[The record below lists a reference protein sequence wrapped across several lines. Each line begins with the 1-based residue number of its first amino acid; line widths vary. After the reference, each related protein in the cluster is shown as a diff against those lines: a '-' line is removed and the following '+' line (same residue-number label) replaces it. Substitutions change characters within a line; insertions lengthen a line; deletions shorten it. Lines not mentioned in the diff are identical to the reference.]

1 MWDSID
7 ALGGVS
13 PVGSDGHSNA
23 FKPVEPVKEQQRSL
37 PPAASKSYSV
47 ASIWDRAAALTD
59 IQQQA
64 IEVLSA
70 ACAQRPL
77 PPQLADATANATAAT
92 PTTANESHKLPFSP
106 TEDTNAPADTTANA
120 YTSSRAELSF
130 EGTSFDDV
138 VLQNSSEFYK
148 WLSVLEAARASETE
162 GKFQRHA
169 AVLDAHLASCD
180 DLLNTIDGA
189 LELFSKL
196 KVGQRTVSE
205 RTVALHVTC
214 DRLVKE
220 REALVNAADALRSKL
235 MHFDELENVAA
246 QFQSASFS
254 SYSFG
259 GLDDLGNNSNE
270 EGVKI
275 MDSLRK
281 LDESLAFV
289 SGHPH
294 YADSA
299 TYIVKFKQ
307 LQAKALASVRA
318 KVQQS
323 LRTAAQT
330 VQQSVLATPRNGT
343 TDATKNDTGAET
355 TLLYVRFRAA
365 AEPLVKSLLQGIE
378 ARSGASPEYA
388 RLLYECQNIHCETR
402 LGLMKP
408 SVTAH
413 LKALNGQALP
423 TVLRSGCTFLLHIA
437 QLELQLFEQFFPAS
451 TAASSSSSSSSSSS
465 FGGKN
470 AKPSPAGISS
480 STTSGTAAALAPL
493 MDPLCSLLYDSMRPG
508 LVGLKDVDVL
518 CELAYI
524 LRAEILEENINGNG
538 SDNSG
543 SVDKEQQHQQQRNR
557 GDAAAL
563 LDPVLRRVLGDV
575 QEKATYRAQAFI
587 RENVAGFTPTA
598 ADLDYPALLSA
609 GKQETAEENLDQGAG
624 IEDTQQQQQ
633 QQQQALT
640 SNQYSGWYPPV
651 QRSLLLLSKL
661 YRTIPQKAFN
671 GLAHEAVAAAAA
683 AVQDAQRAITKSA
696 GPLHGQLFTIRQLL
710 ILREQI
716 APFEADFAVVE
727 RGLDFSHVKDYLR
740 RTLSGQLPLFS
751 FSSNNAV
758 LQLVSR
764 GGPRLSEHQMDA
776 KKDLERQLK
785 ANCEA
790 FIMAVTK
797 LTVDPALTFLT
808 KVTSIR
814 VALGDGPDQKPLR
827 EHAFAA
833 PERIIEVAAS
843 VNASLNG
850 PLPEAAAALK
860 AYLPAEQTRAALFKP
875 IRSNVVEAHTQLI
888 GLLQGEYSAEE
899 VAAAALPNEEQLEA
913 MLDSMA

>member
-1 MWDSID
+1 M
-7 ALGGVS
+7 
-13 PVGSDGHSNA
+13 
-23 FKPVEPVKEQQRSL
+23 
-37 PPAASKSYSV
+37 
-47 ASIWDRAAALTD
+47 
-59 IQQQA
+59 
-64 IEVLSA
+64 
-70 ACAQRPL
+70 
-77 PPQLADATANATAAT
+77 
-92 PTTANESHKLPFSP
+92 
-106 TEDTNAPADTTANA
+106 
-120 YTSSRAELSF
+120 
-130 EGTSFDDV
+130 
-138 VLQNSSEFYK
+138 
-148 WLSVLEAARASETE
+148 EAARASETE
-162 GKFQRHA
+162 GKFQHHA

-180 DLLNTIDGA
+180 DLLNTIDGV
-189 LELFSKL
+189 LELFNKL
-196 KVGQRTVSE
+196 KDGQRTVSE
-205 RTVALHVTC
+205 RTSALHVTC

-220 REALVNAADALRSKL
+220 REALVNVADALRSKL

-246 QFQSASFS
+246 QFQSSACLSSSSFGGG
-254 SYSFG
+254 G
-259 GLDDLGNNSNE
+259 GLDDSGNGNE
-270 EGVKI
+270 EGIKI
-275 MDSLRK
+275 MNALQK
-281 LDESLAFV
+281 LDDSLAFV
-289 SGHPH
+289 ASHPH

-299 TYIVKFKQ
+299 TYMVKFKQ

-318 KVQQS
+318 KVQHA
-323 LRTAAQT
+323 LRSAAQT
-330 VQQSVLATPRNGT
+330 VQQQSVALGSTTTNSTGDGT
-343 TDATKNDTGAET
+343 NKSILGDTHGAET

-378 ARSGASPEYA
+378 ARSNTSPEYA
-388 RLLYECQNIHCETR
+388 RLLHECQNLHCETR
-402 LGLMKP
+402 LSLMKP
-408 SVTAH
+408 SVTTH
-413 LKALNGQALP
+413 LKALQGQPLP

-437 QLELQLFEQFFPAS
+437 QLEVQLFEQFFPAS
-451 TAASSSSSSSSSSS
+451 ANSSLNSSRSTTN
-465 FGGKN
+465 FGGKSISST
-470 AKPSPAGISS
+470 KLGTSSGISN
-480 STTSGTAAALAPL
+480 TQSGTAAALAPL

-508 LVGLKDVDVL
+508 LVGVKDVDVL

-524 LRAEILEENINGNG
+524 LRAEILEESG
-538 SDNSG
+538 NSG
-543 SVDKEQQHQQQRNR
+543 GANASNIDTEQQQQQQRNR

-598 ADLDYPALLSA
+598 ADLDYPALLVA
-609 GKQETAEENLDQGAG
+609 IATEKEENLEGNSGEEGEEQQPLNNGNDDQ
-624 IEDTQQQQQ
+624 
-633 QQQQALT
+633 
-640 SNQYSGWYPPV
+640 YKGWYPPV

-683 AVQDAQRAITKSA
+683 AVQDAQRAITKTS

-764 GGPRLSEHQMDA
+764 GGPRLSENQLDA

-797 LTVDPALTFLT
+797 MTVDPALTFLT
-808 KVTSIR
+808 KVTAIQ

-833 PERIIEVAAS
+833 PERIIEVAAA
-843 VNASLNG
+843 VNASLQG
-850 PLPEAAAALK
+850 PLPEAAATLK

-875 IRSNVVEAHTQLI
+875 IRSNVVEAHTQLN

-899 VAAAALPNEEQLEA
+899 VAAAALPSEQQLEER
-913 MLDSMA
+913 LDSMA

>member
-1 MWDSID
+1 M
-7 ALGGVS
+7 L
-13 PVGSDGHSNA
+13 
-23 FKPVEPVKEQQRSL
+23 Q
-37 PPAASKSYSV
+37 
-47 ASIWDRAAALTD
+47 ASIWDRAAELTD
-59 IQQQA
+59 TQQQA

-77 PPQLADATANATAAT
+77 PPHLSDPTTQAAAAAT
-92 PTTANESHKLPFSP
+92 PTTAQTNLFST
-106 TEDTNAPADTTANA
+106 TEDTNTTTN
-120 YTSSRAELSF
+120 AELSF

-180 DLLNTIDGA
+180 DLLNTIDEV
-189 LELFSKL
+189 LELFNKL
-196 KVGQRTVSE
+196 KDGQRTVSE
-205 RTVALHVTC
+205 RTAALHVTC

-246 QFQSASFS
+246 QFQSASL
-254 SYSFG
+254 SYSSFGGGGGG
-259 GLDDLGNNSNE
+259 GLDDLGNTNNE
-270 EGVKI
+270 ELVN
-275 MDSLRK
+275 MMNSLQK
-281 LDESLAFV
+281 LDGSLAFV
-289 SGHPH
+289 ASHPQ

-299 TYIVKFKQ
+299 TYMVKFKQ
-307 LQAKALASVRA
+307 LQAKALASVRS
-318 KVQQS
+318 KVQQA
-323 LRTAAQT
+323 LRSAAQT
-330 VQQSVLATPRNGT
+330 VQQSVLSTSST
-343 TDATKNDTGAET
+343 TDSVGKSDTQGAET

-365 AEPLVKSLLQGIE
+365 AEPLVKPLLQGIE
-378 ARSGASPEYA
+378 ARSTTSPEYA
-388 RLLYECQNIHCETR
+388 RLLQECQNLHCETR

-413 LKALNGQALP
+413 LKALQGKPLT

-437 QLELQLFEQFFPAS
+437 QLEVQLFEQFFPTSS
-451 TAASSSSSSSSSSS
+451 TSSS
-465 FGGKN
+465 FGGKTT
-470 AKPSPAGISS
+470 AGRLGSS
-480 STTSGTAAALAPL
+480 NTSAHSTHGTAAALAPL
-493 MDPLCSLLYDSMRPG
+493 MDPLCSLLYDAMRPG

-524 LRAEILEENINGNG
+524 LRAEILEENTNISSNGVNT
-538 SDNSG
+538 SSG
-543 SVDKEQQHQQQRNR
+543 SVNNIGANEQQQQRNNNTSSTTR
-557 GDAAAL
+557 GDAATL

-598 ADLDYPALLSA
+598 ADLDYPALVSA
-609 GKQETAEENLDQGAG
+609 ENNNKEDAQIQNSGEVEAVGDKDEDLEAKQPLNSDNN
-624 IEDTQQQQQ
+624 DTD
-633 QQQQALT
+633 
-640 SNQYSGWYPPV
+640 QYSGWYPPV

-683 AVQDAQRAITKSA
+683 AVQDAQRAITKTA

-727 RGLDFSHVKDYLR
+727 RGLDFSHIKDYLR

-764 GGPRLSEHQMDA
+764 GTPRLSENQMDA

-797 LTVDPALTFLT
+797 MTVDPALTFLT
-808 KVTSIR
+808 KVTAIK

-833 PERIIEVAAS
+833 PERIIEVAAA
-843 VNASLNG
+843 VNASLQG

-875 IRSNVVEAHTQLI
+875 IRSNVVEAHTQLS

-899 VAAAALPNEEQLEA
+899 VAAAALPSEQQLEA
-913 MLDSMA
+913 LLDTMA

>member
-1 MWDSID
+1 MS
-7 ALGGVS
+7 
-13 PVGSDGHSNA
+13 
-23 FKPVEPVKEQQRSL
+23 
-37 PPAASKSYSV
+37 ASEN
-47 ASIWDRAAALTD
+47 T
-59 IQQQA
+59 
-64 IEVLSA
+64 
-70 ACAQRPL
+70 
-77 PPQLADATANATAAT
+77 N
-92 PTTANESHKLPFSP
+92 TTARTS
-106 TEDTNAPADTTANA
+106 TNA
-120 YTSSRAELSF
+120 YSSSDAELSF
-130 EGTSFDDV
+130 EETSFDDV
-138 VLQNSSEFYK
+138 ILQNSSEFYK

-169 AVLDAHLASCD
+169 AVLDSHLASCD

-189 LELFSKL
+189 LELFNKL
-196 KVGQRTVSE
+196 KDGQRTVSE
-205 RTVALHVTC
+205 RTAALHVTC

-220 REALVNAADALRSKL
+220 RETLVNAADALRSKL

-246 QFQSASFS
+246 QFQSASFT
-254 SYSFG
+254 SYSSAGF
-259 GLDDLGNNSNE
+259 DDLNDATE
-270 EGVKI
+270 QGVKI
-275 MDSLRK
+275 MDSLQK

-289 SGHPH
+289 ASHPH

-299 TYIVKFKQ
+299 TYMAKFKQ
-307 LQAKALASVRA
+307 LQAKALGSVRA
-318 KVQQS
+318 NVQQS
-323 LRTAAQT
+323 LRSAAQT
-330 VQQSVLATPRNGT
+330 VEQSMLPTSRTPT
-343 TDATKNDTGAET
+343 TDATNIDTGAET

-378 ARSGASPEYA
+378 ARSDTSPEYA
-388 RLLYECQNIHCETR
+388 RLLYECQNLHCETR
-402 LGLMKP
+402 LGLIKP
-408 SVTAH
+408 SVIAH
-413 LKALNGQALP
+413 LKELKGQPLP

-437 QLELQLFEQFFPAS
+437 QLEVQLFEQFFPAS
-451 TAASSSSSSSSSSS
+451 AAAAASSSSSSS

-470 AKPSPAGISS
+470 VKPSPAGISS
-480 STTSGTAAALAPL
+480 SLPNMSGTVAALAPL
-493 MDPLCSLLYDSMRPG
+493 MNPLCSLLYDSMRPG
-508 LVGLKDVDVL
+508 LVSLKLVDVL

-524 LRAEILEENINGNG
+524 LRAEILEETIDGNG
-538 SDNSG
+538 SSDSG
-543 SVDKEQQHQQQRNR
+543 SVDKEEQQQRNR

-609 GKQETAEENLDQGAG
+609 ENEEGEHKELDKAEGVDDA
-624 IEDTQQQQQ
+624 QQQQQ
-633 QQQQALT
+633 SIVN

-683 AVQDAQRAITKSA
+683 AVQDAQRAITNTA

-764 GGPRLSEHQMDA
+764 GGPRLSENQMDA

-785 ANCEA
+785 TNCEA
-790 FIMAVTK
+790 LIMAVTK
-797 LTVDPALTFLT
+797 MTVDPALTFLT
-808 KVTSIR
+808 KVTAIR
-814 VALGDGPDQKPLR
+814 VALADGPDQKPLR

-833 PERIIEVAAS
+833 PERIIEVAAA
-843 VNASLNG
+843 VNASLTG

-860 AYLPAEQTRAALFKP
+860 AYLPAEQARAALFKP
-875 IRSNVVEAHTQLI
+875 IRSNVVEAHTQLN

-899 VAAAALPNEEQLEA
+899 VAAAALPSEEQLEA